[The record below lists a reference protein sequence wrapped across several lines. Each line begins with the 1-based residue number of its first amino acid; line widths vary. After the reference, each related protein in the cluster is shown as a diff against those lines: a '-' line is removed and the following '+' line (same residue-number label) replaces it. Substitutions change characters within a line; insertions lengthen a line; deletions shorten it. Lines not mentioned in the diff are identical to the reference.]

1 MRSIRI
7 LALFAVLL
15 ASSFGW
21 AFSQPAK
28 EIPLPR
34 FGEVSPPAIRATSRI
49 ETVTI
54 FPDRATIV
62 RRAQVRPVLGAQSVV
77 FSGLPVSLLANSLRV
92 AGRGTAAVKILGL
105 EAAAEFQEAALL
117 PEVKKLETEI
127 EAQILVLAKLKGDA
141 EVLDA
146 QEKFVMSIEAST
158 AAKAG
163 EQVALGK
170 PDTLS
175 WEKVLEFLGTK
186 LGALK
191 ERRISLRTTL
201 DAAQARLDKL
211 RKELDAIRPQR
222 PRESRKVSVLLD
234 ASRPGDLTLDLT
246 YTVMNARWAPLYTFR
261 ALPETGE
268 VEISVTGLIQQRS
281 GENWEGVTASLST
294 SSPALD
300 SKPGELQP
308 WILDVY
314 VPPPPVVRSAP
325 KRADMAARPA
335 AAGGVAADAAPAPEL
350 EAELDTA
357 AVVESGLHLNFEIKR
372 PVDVPS
378 DGAPHKVPIDAQK
391 LKIKIDYTTAPK
403 LKETAFLRGT
413 MKNTLPYPLLPGSA
427 DLFIADDYVGS
438 TNLGHVPADDEAQLF
453 FGEDRQIKVLYE
465 QVKREKIGAGFLSK
479 TDRLHLVY
487 RITVQN
493 LRRTAVEVEVS
504 DQLPVSR
511 NSKIEVK
518 DVVLQPPAARKAETG
533 ILTWSLTLGPQEKK
547 EISIDFVIEYPKDAI
562 IIGISR

>member
-1 MRSIRI
+1 MRPIRI
-7 LALFAVLL
+7 LASFAVLF
-15 ASSFGW
+15 ASSFGGV
-21 AFSQPAK
+21 FSQAPK
-28 EIPLPR
+28 EIPPR
-34 FGEVSPPAIRATSRI
+34 LSGEVPQLSIQAASRI
-49 ETVTI
+49 ESVTI

-62 RRAQVRPVLGAQSVV
+62 RRSQVRPVLGAQSVV

-92 AGRGTAAVKILGL
+92 AGRGTAVVKILGL
-105 EAAAEFQEAALL
+105 EAAAEFQDAALL
-117 PEVKKLETEI
+117 PEVKKLESEI
-127 EAQILVLAKLKGDA
+127 EAQTLVLAKLKGDA

-146 QEKFVMSIEAST
+146 QEKFVLSIEAST

-175 WEKVLEFLGTK
+175 WEKVLDFLGTK

-191 ERRISLRTTL
+191 ERRISLRAAL

-211 RKELDAIRPQR
+211 RQELDAIRPQR
-222 PRESRKVSVLLD
+222 PRESRKVSVLLE
-234 ASRPGDLTLDLT
+234 ASKPGDLTLDLT

-281 GENWEGVTASLST
+281 GENWENVQASLST

-300 SKPGELQP
+300 SKPGELEP
-308 WILDVY
+308 WTLDIY
-314 VPPPPVVRSAP
+314 TPPPPVVRSAP
-325 KRADMAARPA
+325 KRADMAARPVGGVMAEA
-335 AAGGVAADAAPAPEL
+335 AAPPER

-391 LKIKIDYTTAPK
+391 LKIKIDYTTTPK

-413 MKNTLPYPLLPGSA
+413 MKNTLPYPLLPGNA

-438 TNLGHVPADDEAQLF
+438 TNLGHVPADDEAKLF
-453 FGEDRQIKVLYE
+453 FGEDRQVKVLYE

-479 TDRLHLVY
+479 TDRLHLVT

-493 LRRTAVEVEVS
+493 LRRTAVEVEVA

-547 EISIDFVIEYPKDAI
+547 EITLDFVIEYPKDAI
-562 IIGISR
+562 IIGI